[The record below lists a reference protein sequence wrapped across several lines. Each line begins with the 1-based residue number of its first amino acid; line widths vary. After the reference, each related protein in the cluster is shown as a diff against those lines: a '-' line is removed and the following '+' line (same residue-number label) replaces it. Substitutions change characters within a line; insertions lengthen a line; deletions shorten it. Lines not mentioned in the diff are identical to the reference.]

1 MKQDSE
7 DKLARVLEALENPS
21 SFTKEEL
28 DSLFADEE
36 CVQNARAILSAR
48 EALARQQ
55 VSQPDINKEW
65 NAFER
70 RHRKTSVIPWS
81 IGLVAAACIALLFIL
96 HNPTAEDKGLQVFE
110 AIQAAH
116 TVRQETIN
124 GVMTIEVPRGMQKQI
139 TLPDGTVVTL
149 NAESS
154 LSYAVS
160 SFGKDI
166 RMVTLQGEGLFDV
179 AKDSLHPF
187 IVRSDGLSARVLGT
201 VFNVRNYATEKMKIT
216 LLSGSLKV
224 VSAQRADSLLIRPG
238 EQAVLTDKH
247 ELRTVRTTQ
256 TADITA
262 WSEGSFYFDNQT
274 LVEILC
280 ELGRWYNVNVVF
292 RDKECMNS
300 RLHFKAFRNESL
312 ASIIEL
318 LNYVSK
324 NPVVLEDKTIIVG
337 K

>member
-1 MKQDSE
+1 
-7 DKLARVLEALENPS
+7 
-21 SFTKEEL
+21 
-28 DSLFADEE
+28 
-36 CVQNARAILSAR
+36 
-48 EALARQQ
+48 
-55 VSQPDINKEW
+55 
-65 NAFER
+65 
-70 RHRKTSVIPWS
+70 
-81 IGLVAAACIALLFIL
+81 
-96 HNPTAEDKGLQVFE
+96 
-110 AIQAAH
+110 
-116 TVRQETIN
+116 
-124 GVMTIEVPRGMQKQI
+124 MTIEVPRGMQKQI

-160 SFGKDI
+160 GFGKDI

>member
-65 NAFER
+65 NVFER

-110 AIQAAH
+110 AIQTAH

-216 LLSGSLKV
+216 LLSGS
-224 VSAQRADSLLIRPG
+224 
-238 EQAVLTDKH
+238 
-247 ELRTVRTTQ
+247 
-256 TADITA
+256 
-262 WSEGSFYFDNQT
+262 
-274 LVEILC
+274 
-280 ELGRWYNVNVVF
+280 
-292 RDKECMNS
+292 
-300 RLHFKAFRNESL
+300 
-312 ASIIEL
+312 
-318 LNYVSK
+318 
-324 NPVVLEDKTIIVG
+324 
-337 K
+337 